1 MRYKSHLLF
10 GLENDPVSVSLTF
23 LGTGFFSDKRKACR
37 RQGETTVMK
46 HQPDWMSEDEPSSKG
61 TINRTDLM
69 SVVEPNSKQTH
80 SKHAI
85 NRTDLM
91 SADEP

>member
-10 GLENDPVSVSLTF
+10 GSENDPVSVSLPP
-23 LGTGFFSDKRKACR
+23 FFSDKRKTRR
-37 RQGETTVMK
+37 RQGETTVNK

-80 SKHAI
+80 SKRTI